1 MPVCRERSPSPWAEQ
16 WPLGKGKRWDRT
28 QLQVGDIQV
37 RELPGAQAWVG
48 TNRVLA
54 RAAVMRKNF
63 LSLCPGLPD

>member
-1 MPVCRERSPSPWAEQ
+1 MPVCRERSPSPQAEQ

-37 RELPGAQAWVG
+37 RELPGAQARVG

-54 RAAVMRKNF
+54 RAAAMRKNF